1 MKELKKLNIN
11 RQVEEYISEKDES
24 ILSALYHDVH
34 AEYKRKLKYWADT
47 TTMANGHD
55 MLALFDE
62 AFLGTLKDIEAKGG
76 DFVKLF
82 HLRLTC
88 RHKDL
93 LRKVIKRR
101 SFEVYEAATED
112 DETATSSFE
121 MADEFNLEETVVN
134 EETAKRKADQRQ
146 LIDFLVCGENERTT
160 AIVQAYLTTD
170 LKTPTAIGKH
180 LGLDHK
186 QVSRALNRLAG
197 KFSTKQH
204 GDFRDYLVAL

>member
-1 MKELKKLNIN
+1 MNELKKLNIN
-11 RQVEEYISEKDES
+11 QQVERYILERDEA
-24 ILSALYHDVH
+24 ILAKCYRDLH
-34 AEYKRKLKYWADT
+34 AEYKKTLDYWNST
-47 TTMANGHD
+47 TFGANAHD
-55 MLALFDE
+55 MLTIFDDVVI
-62 AFLGTLKDIEAKGG
+62 KVVKSIEANGG

-82 HLRLTC
+82 NQSLYNEFRSV
-88 RHKDL
+88 
-93 LRKVIKRR
+93 LRKLKKRR
-101 SFEVYEAATED
+101 SFEVYEAVDED
-112 DETATSSFE
+112 GAATSRFE
-121 MADEFNLEETVVN
+121 IADEFNLEETVVN

-186 QVSRALNRLAG
+186 QVSRALNRLAS